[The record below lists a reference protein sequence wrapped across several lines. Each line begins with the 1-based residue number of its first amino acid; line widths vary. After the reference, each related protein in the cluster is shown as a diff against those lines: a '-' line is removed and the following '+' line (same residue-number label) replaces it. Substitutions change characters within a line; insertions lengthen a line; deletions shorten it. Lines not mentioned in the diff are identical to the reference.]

1 MTGRDAL
8 HTDVLVIGAGP
19 SGLAAAQTAAAG
31 GASVT
36 IVEATGEIGGNAAF
50 STGYLAFADTSEQR
64 RLGIVDSPEAY
75 LADLRAE
82 VEHRREL
89 FDPAFDTAVAERFTR
104 ESGAGFEY
112 LRDLGFRF
120 DRIVSRPLQ
129 HSVDR
134 TVVLSDPTQFRS
146 VFAEHLERLGAG
158 VLVRRRARELV
169 RTGGTV
175 TGALIEG
182 PGGTTTEIRA
192 GRGVIVTTGGYQAS
206 SELRAR
212 HRPDADPDSPYPGL
226 DTNLGDGHR
235 MLEEAGAELVNMH
248 MVPEVVLIASR
259 LIEECVALTEDGVR
273 FHDETG
279 PEALRLLALRRLPGS
294 IGYYLCDARTAE
306 GKAQLLADVPAAK
319 KTFDS
324 LAGVARAIDADPA
337 VLAETVRRWNK
348 TVESGVPADPEF
360 GRVVFPQPRT
370 GITTPPYTVVPMVV
384 GTNISAGGSRVS
396 PDMEVLDSDAR
407 PITGL
412 YAAGDCSAGIS
423 AAIGIGGLHLAAGIT
438 LGRVAGRSV
447 SA

>member
-1 MTGRDAL
+1 MGEKDVL

-50 STGYLAFADTSEQR
+50 STGYLAFAGTSAQR
-64 RLGIVDSPEAY
+64 KLGIADSPDAY
-75 LADLRAE
+75 LADLLAE

-89 FDPAFDTAVAERFTR
+89 FDPEFDTAVAERFTR

-112 LRDLGFRF
+112 LRDLGFWF

-134 TVVLSDPTQFRS
+134 TVVMTAPAQFRD
-146 VFAEHLERLGAG
+146 VFADHLERLGVT

-169 RTGGTV
+169 RAGGAV

-182 PGGTTTEIRA
+182 PGGTATEVRA
-192 GRGVIVTTGGYQAS
+192 ARGVIVTTGGYQAS
-206 SELRAR
+206 SALRAR

-226 DTNLGDGHR
+226 DTNLGDGHL
-235 MLEEAGAELVNMH
+235 MLEQAGAALVNMH

-259 LIEECVALTEDGVR
+259 LIEECIAVTEDGVR

-279 PEALRLLALRRLPGS
+279 PEALRLRALRRLPGA
-294 IGYYLCDARTAE
+294 IGYYLCDARTAQ
-306 GKAQLLADVPAAK
+306 GKAQLLADVPAPK
-319 KTFDS
+319 KTFES

-337 VLAETVRRWNK
+337 VLADTIRRWNE

-360 GRVVFPQPRT
+360 GRVVFPRPRT

-396 PDMEVLDSDAR
+396 PDMEVLDVRAR
-407 PITGL
+407 PIAGL

-438 LGRVAGRSV
+438 LGRVAGRS
-447 SA
+447 ACA